1 MILFYSFRTIFTETS
16 SSGLIF
22 ESIKALEIKMST
34 VSNLVFASNTIL
46 SCFFFFFVTIDL
58 YFLIPAIIM
67 KVVIV
72 AVEPEIPTGLPTKE
86 EKLEMETHPVTVG
99 VKLSNDQHNLKPDK
113 SFCAFYLSIHFS
125 LFLQ

>member
-16 SSGLIF
+16 SSGLMF
-22 ESIKALEIKMST
+22 ESIKALEIKIST
-34 VSNLVFASNTIL
+34 LSNLIFASNTIL
-46 SCFFFFFVTIDL
+46 SCFFFTIDL
-58 YFLIPAIIM
+58 YFLIPAIIV

-72 AVEPEIPTGLPTKE
+72 AVEPEIPTGIPTKE

-99 VKLSNDQHNLKPDK
+99 AKLSNDQHNLKPDK
-113 SFCAFYLSIHFS
+113 SFCAFYPSIHFS